1 MKFLALREADAVD
14 LYGGKAVNLGSAL
27 RSGLPVPDGVAVSVA
42 GVDGIAKGDSEV
54 LAALRQTLTGVNFPI
69 AVRSSAIDED
79 SKEASFAGQHVS
91 ILNLHSET
99 SVVDAISEVRASG
112 RSDAV
117 LAYRQKRGLQGL
129 SRIAVVLQELVDPVC
144 AGVMF
149 TSHPVTGAD
158 ERVIEAAWGLGE
170 AVVAG
175 LVTPDSYQV
184 DRSGKLTKRTIGHKD
199 IKIGLS
205 PDGGTRETEV
215 TPESVDR
222 PCLKP
227 EALRQLH
234 GLATRC
240 EELFGKD
247 LDIEW
252 AFTNEALY
260 LLQCRAISTV
270 VKTP

>member
-1 MKFLALREADAVD
+1 MKFLPLREADAVD

-42 GVDGIAKGDSEV
+42 AVDGVAEGDPEA
-54 LAALRQTLTGVNFPI
+54 LAALRRTLAMVNFPI
-69 AVRSSAIDED
+69 AARSSAINED

-99 SVVDAISEVRASG
+99 AVVDAITEVRASG
-112 RSDAV
+112 HTNAV
-117 LAYRQKRGLQGL
+117 LAYRQKLGLPGN
-129 SRIAVVLQELVDPVC
+129 SKIAVLLQELVDPVC

-184 DRSGKLTKRTIGHKD
+184 DRSGQLTKRTIGHKD
-199 IKIGLS
+199 IKVGLS
-205 PDGGTRETEV
+205 PGGGTQETEV
-215 TPESVDR
+215 TPESVDL
-222 PCLKP
+222 PCLDP
-227 EALRQLH
+227 DALRQLH
-234 GLATRC
+234 RLATRC
-240 EELFGKD
+240 EELFGLG

-252 AFTNEALY
+252 AFSGETLY
-260 LLQCRAISTV
+260 LIQCRPVTTV
-270 VKTP
+270 GAH